1 MIVLKKDNHYEHTAD
16 PDKASKMVLDGY
28 EVLKGKSL
36 LSSVK
41 KQVEPKKKSSKK
53 SKKKQI

>member
-1 MIVLKKDNHYEHTAD
+1 MIVLKKDNHYAHTTD
-16 PDKASKMVLDGY
+16 PDKASKMMQDGY

-53 SKKKQI
+53 SKKK